1 VAEAEC
7 ATAAKDA
14 EATLMFAEA
23 GQAGAAVEQFLGLNA
38 AALQALADRLR
49 ATPPPFIVTCARG
62 SSDNAATYGKY
73 LFETLLGI
81 TTASAA
87 PSVSSVYAAHPNPAS
102 GTLCVAISQSGRSPD
117 LLASVAAQKSAGAY
131 VVALVNDEASP
142 LAELA
147 DVPLHLAAG
156 PERSVAAT
164 KSFIASLAG
173 LAALTAAWTRDA
185 ALQAAVATL
194 PAELPRAF
202 RLDWSDAIPSL
213 RDAHNLF
220 VIGRGYTFSA
230 AQEAALKLKETCGL
244 HAECFSAA
252 EVKHGPMTL
261 VRDGFP
267 IVGFAGSDA
276 AGDDVRATGALFK
289 ARGARVHVANDGE
302 QAGSLPVLGA
312 HPAIEPIL
320 QIQSFYRMVNEL
332 AVLRGLDPDAPLFLN
347 KVTSTR

>member
-1 VAEAEC
+1 VAAADC
-7 ATAAKDA
+7 VTAARNA

-23 GQAGAAVEQFLGLNA
+23 GQAGAAVEQFLGRNA
-38 AALQALADRLR
+38 AALHALADRLR
-49 ATPPPFIVTCARG
+49 AAPPPFVVTCARG

-87 PSVSSVYAAHPNPAS
+87 PSVSSVYAAVPVAAS
-102 GTLCVAISQSGRSPD
+102 NALCIAISQSGRSPD
-117 LLASVAAQKSAGAY
+117 LLASVAAQKSAGAH

-142 LAELA
+142 LADLA
-147 DVPLHLAAG
+147 DQVLYLSAG

-164 KSFIASLAG
+164 KSFIVSLAG
-173 LAALTAAWTRDA
+173 LAALTAAWTQDA
-185 ALQAAVATL
+185 ALQAAVAAL
-194 PAELPRAF
+194 PVQLPRAF
-202 RLDWSDAIPSL
+202 LLDWSAATDTL
-213 RDAHNLF
+213 RDARNLF
-220 VIGRGYTFSA
+220 VIGRGFTFCA
-230 AQEAALKLKETCGL
+230 TQEAALKLKETCGL

-267 IVGFAGSDA
+267 ILGFAGSDA

-289 ARGARVHVANDGE
+289 TRGAQVHVANDGD
-302 QAGSLPVLGA
+302 QPGSLPVIGV
-312 HPAIEPIL
+312 HPAVEPIL
-320 QIQSFYRMVNEL
+320 QIQSFYRMVNQL
-332 AVLRGLDPDAPLFLN
+332 AVLRGLDPDSPPFLN

>member
-1 VAEAEC
+1 MAAADC
-7 ATAAKDA
+7 ATTAKDPK
-14 EATLMFAEA
+14 ATLMFAEA
-23 GQAGAAVEQFLGLNA
+23 GQAGAAVEQFLGRNA
-38 AALQALADRLR
+38 AALDALSDRLR
-49 ATPPPFIVTCARG
+49 AAPPPFIVTCARG

-87 PSVSSVYAAHPNPAS
+87 PSVSSVYAANPIPAS
-102 GTLCVAISQSGRSPD
+102 GALCIAISQSGRSPD
-117 LLASVAAQKSAGAY
+117 LLASVAAQKSAGAH
-131 VVALVNDEASP
+131 VVALVNDETSP
-142 LAELA
+142 LADLA
-147 DVPLHLAAG
+147 DMVLYLSAG

-173 LAALTAAWTRDA
+173 LAALTAAWTRDSALQEAVA
-185 ALQAAVATL
+185 ALPAQL
-194 PAELPRAF
+194 PLAF
-202 RLDWSDAIPSL
+202 QLDWSAATDTL
-213 RDAHNLF
+213 RTARNLF

-230 AQEAALKLKETCGL
+230 AQEAALKLKETCGI

-252 EVKHGPMTL
+252 EVKHGPMAL

-267 IVGFAGSDA
+267 ILGFAGSDV
-276 AGDDVRATGALFK
+276 AGDDVRATGALFRT
-289 ARGARVHVANDGE
+289 RGARVHVANDGE
-302 QAGSLPVLGA
+302 QPGSLPAPSA

-332 AVLRGLDPDAPLFLN
+332 AVLRGLDPDSPPFLN